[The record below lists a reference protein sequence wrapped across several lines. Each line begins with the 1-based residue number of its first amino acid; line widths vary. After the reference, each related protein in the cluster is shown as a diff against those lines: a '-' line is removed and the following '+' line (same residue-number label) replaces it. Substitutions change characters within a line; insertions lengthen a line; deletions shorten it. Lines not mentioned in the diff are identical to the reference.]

1 MRGSITQ
8 RTPGSWFIRYDGP
21 EVDGKRRQVAETV
34 RGTRKTAE
42 RVLRE
47 RMAKVENG
55 GYVPKQ
61 RETVAD
67 YMKRW
72 LETYCA
78 TNTTPRTQQGYWGYV
93 QRYVNPS
100 IGALH
105 VQALTG
111 RDIQG
116 LYSSMLDRGLSAT
129 TVVQMHRI
137 LREALSHAVK
147 WGILSRNPADAATP
161 PRKER
166 KTMDM
171 WDMPTIHRFLQA
183 CDTTNYA
190 SLYRFA
196 ILTGMRRSELTGL
209 RWANVDFATSRLS
222 VVETLQRIT
231 GRGLVVGQPKTAR
244 SRRSI
249 ALSPEA
255 VKVLESIR
263 DCQIT
268 QRLLQADAWT
278 STGYVFTRPD
288 GRPVIPDD
296 ISQDFQTIVQKAGL
310 PHLTLHGLRHAHATI
325 LLTAGV
331 HPKVV
336 SERLGHSNIA
346 VTMDTYSHVLPGL
359 QEAAAHTV
367 DRCLAVPTTQTIP

>member
-1 MRGSITQ
+1 MRGSIQQ
-8 RTPGSWFIRYDGP
+8 RSPGSWFLRYDGP
-21 EVDGKRRQVAETV
+21 EIDGKRHQVAETV

-42 RVLRE
+42 RALRE
-47 RMAKVENG
+47 RMAVVENG
-55 GYVPKQ
+55 GYLPKQ

-78 TNTTPRTQQGYWGYV
+78 TNTTPRTQQGYRGYV
-93 QRYVNPS
+93 NRYVNPS
-100 IGALH
+100 IGAIH
-105 VQALTG
+105 IQALTG

-116 LYSSMLDRGLSAT
+116 LYSNMVERGLSAT
-129 TVVQMHRI
+129 TIVQLHRI
-137 LREALSHAVK
+137 VKESLSHAVK

-166 KTMDM
+166 VQMEM
-171 WDMPTIHRFLQA
+171 WDIPTIHVFLQA
-183 CDTTNYA
+183 CDTSHYA

-209 RWANVDFATSRLS
+209 RWANVDLKTFRVS

-231 GRGLVVGQPKTAR
+231 GQGLVVGQPKTAR

-249 ALSPEA
+249 ALSPDA
-255 VKVLESIR
+255 VKVLEFVR
-263 DCQIT
+263 DCQTT
-268 QRLLQADAWT
+268 QRLMLGDAWT
-278 STGYVFTRPD
+278 ITGYVFTRPD

-296 ISQDFQTIVQKAGL
+296 ISEDFQRVVRKAEL

-325 LLTAGV
+325 MLMAGV

-359 QEAAAHTV
+359 QEAAACV
-367 DRCLAVPTTQTIP
+367 LDQCLATTDNTL

>member
-1 MRGSITQ
+1 MRGSIEQ
-8 RTPGSWFIRYDGP
+8 RSRGTWRMRYDAP
-21 EVDGKRRQVAETV
+21 TPDGGRKQVSETI
-34 RGTRKTAE
+34 RGTRKDAE

-47 RMAKVENG
+47 RIAATENG
-55 GYVPKQ
+55 GYVPKL
-61 RETVAD
+61 RETVAE

-72 LETYCA
+72 LDTYCA
-78 TNTTPRTQQGYWGYV
+78 TNTTPRTLQGYRGYV
-93 QRYVNPS
+93 ERYVHPS
-100 IGALH
+100 IGAVH

-147 WGILSRNPADAATP
+147 WGILTRNPADAATP
-161 PRKER
+161 PRKDR
-166 KTMDM
+166 KQLDM
-171 WDMPTIHRFLQA
+171 WDMPTIRRFLHV
-183 CDTTNYA
+183 CDRSRYA
-190 SLYRFA
+190 SLYHFA
-196 ILTGMRRSELTGL
+196 LLTGMRRSELTGL
-209 RWANVDFATSRLS
+209 RWANVDLSVSRLS

-231 GRGLVVGQPKTAR
+231 GQGLVVGQPKTAR
-244 SRRSI
+244 SRRSV

-255 VKVLESIR
+255 VKVLESTR
-263 DCQIT
+263 DYQT
-268 QRLLQADAWT
+268 AQRLLLGEAWT
-278 STGYVFTRPD
+278 DTGYVFTRPD
-288 GRPVIPDD
+288 GRPVIPDEL
-296 ISQDFQTIVQKAGL
+296 SQDFQTLVTKAGL

-359 QEAAAHTV
+359 QEAAAHAV
-367 DRCLAVPTTQTIP
+367 DRCLVGADEHP